1 VNIDCCDVGSHNLP
15 LCSIKNHDNS
25 NGPNIVYAEWKSV
38 WSQFAPRHQHS
49 TGTAFDPPR
58 DIRDEYLRQFF
69 EQGTPIE
76 EKHQEP
82 LKPTI
87 PEQGEIEQKHQ
98 EPLKPMTPEE
108 LEAEAAYA
116 EENYQR
122 YSNPTPEMTR
132 KIFES
137 IDRHFQSK
145 AARGI
150 QVKSGPY
157 CVRGPWP
164 GRIVVAP
171 RPRGGDCLSDAIGH
185 WQQAGIET
193 VVSALTPEE
202 EQELDL
208 TNERTAVEARGLR
221 FLSLPIPDRDVP
233 PSRAAVI
240 AVAATVKHDLSRGKK
255 VLIHC
260 RQGIGRSGMIAACL
274 LIDSGVPV
282 EEALQTLSSKRGLPV
297 PETEEQRRWLERYSE
312 IKDVPNP

>member
-1 VNIDCCDVGSHNLP
+1 M
-15 LCSIKNHDNS
+15 
-25 NGPNIVYAEWKSV
+25 
-38 WSQFAPRHQHS
+38 
-49 TGTAFDPPR
+49 
-58 DIRDEYLRQFF
+58 
-69 EQGTPIE
+69 E
-76 EKHQEP
+76 EKQEQ
-82 LKPTI
+82 LKPLT
-87 PEQGEIEQKHQ
+87 PEQR
-98 EPLKPMTPEE
+98 
-108 LEAEAAYA
+108 EAEAAYA
-116 EENYQR
+116 EEFHQR

-132 KIFES
+132 RIFES
-137 IDRHFQSK
+137 IDRHSRFK
-145 AARGI
+145 ATFLTE
-150 QVKSGPY
+150 VKGGPY

-171 RPRGGDCLSDAIGH
+171 RPRGGDWLSDAIGH

-208 TNERTAVEARGLR
+208 TNERKAVEARGLR
-221 FLSLPIPDRDVP
+221 FLSLSIPDRDVP

-297 PETEEQRRWLERYSE
+297 PETEEQRQWLEGYSQIE
-312 IKDVPNP
+312 DHSSP